1 MGGFFLK
8 CPKCGQEDMQGAQF
22 CKNCGTLL
30 KKEKKAIPY
39 LGKVPGFRSAH
50 PLKMIMGSV
59 FYMSVIVILVIP
71 LTLLVVSEDISTSV
85 NSAVYTSQIGETVST
100 NGQFIIMNISVANNG
115 KGEVTLSPES
125 FTLSGTGFYSTANYL
140 WDYNNTQLGPGENTS
155 MLVVFDVEKPDP
167 EEISYFSLWDPTAN
181 ISAPIPD
188 IQTIPFNGLYADY
201 RSTVTYK
208 LDSGDETKNETF
220 HVKYK
225 DVNSTHIQE
234 TMTVNSS
241 KFYISSTSWISVSGS
256 TNVLDKQF
264 LTNEEGDYGSDC
276 IFPQYR
282 LTSVGDS
289 IDIVDSSGDTIGEK
303 VLDRSDYLVIN
314 GKNLQCWVVETTA
327 EGYSRTDYYDIST
340 GLLLKRTETG
350 TVSGSSIKFE
360 NEWVLTGTNMPLL
373 PMLE

>member
-1 MGGFFLK
+1 MV
-8 CPKCGQEDMQGAQF
+8 
-22 CKNCGTLL
+22 
-30 KKEKKAIPY
+30 
-39 LGKVPGFRSAH
+39 LGSA
-50 PLKMIMGSV
+50 
-59 FYMSVIVILVIP
+59 FYISVIIILLIP
-71 LTLLVVSEDISTSV
+71 LTLLLVSEDISTSV
-85 NSAVYTSQIGETVST
+85 NSAIYTSQIGETVST

-115 KGEVTLSPES
+115 KGDVTLSPES
-125 FTLSGTGFYSTANYL
+125 FALSGSGFYSTANYL

-181 ISAPIPD
+181 ISAPVSNIH
-188 IQTIPFNGLYADY
+188 TIPFNGLYADY

-234 TMTVNSS
+234 TITVNSS

-256 TNVLDKQF
+256 THVLDKQF
-264 LTNEEGDYGSDC
+264 LTNEEGDYASDC
-276 IFPQYR
+276 IFPQYK
-282 LTSVGDS
+282 LTAVGDS
-289 IDIVDSSGDTIGEK
+289 IDIVDSSGNTIGEK

-327 EGYSRTDYYDIST
+327 TGYSRTDYYDIST
-340 GLLLKRTETG
+340 GLLVKRTETG
-350 TVSGSSIKFE
+350 TVSDSSIKFE
-360 NEWVLTGTNMPLL
+360 NEWILTSTNMPLL